1 MENELKID
9 SSKYSVMVDDR
20 GVVTDVLRYGESC
33 SDLRFLNIIQDM
45 TAEILSLRE
54 KNEDMRK
61 IVNDAN
67 ILTAFYNGEW
77 CDTQDICR
85 LLNIT
90 FEEGL
95 RKFEFSRTAEWNKAP
110 LNGQKIT
117 TQFRIK
123 WGEANDQ
130 NQ

>member
-1 MENELKID
+1 M
-9 SSKYSVMVDDR
+9 
-20 GVVTDVLRYGESC
+20 TDE
-33 SDLRFLNIIQDM
+33 
-45 TAEILSLRE
+45 
-54 KNEDMRK
+54 
-61 IVNDAN
+61 N
-67 ILTAFYNGEW
+67 ILTAFNNGEW

-95 RKFEFSRTAEWNKAP
+95 RKFEFSRTAEWNKPP

-123 WGEANDQ
+123 REGDSKSRHDKKERSK
-130 NQ
+130 